1 MGISDEIELIQDS
14 VIKEKTDMEDQAY
27 RLLQKV
33 KRVSTVHGTARAL

>member
-14 VIKEKTDMEDQAY
+14 VIKEKTDLEDQAY

-33 KRVSTVHGTARAL
+33 KRVSTARAL